1 MRKLFVIL
9 MSISVVC
16 GCGRFSSSDPSV
28 NITEDEREAR
38 IAIDFSRD
46 SNYIVNY
53 LKLYYPELTAEQ
65 VAAWEAT
72 NALEHKYID
81 GQKRYFRNAGRNL
94 FRIDKEA
101 KKVYEQVEGVQVD
114 QLHLFLDGYNKE
126 VIKVAREQKKS
137 LVLPVTMTIK
147 YTLTVKPDVVPDST
161 VLRAWMPYPR
171 EDQNSVKD
179 VRLISTSE
187 PEYKISSDKYVH
199 KSIYMEKIAV
209 AGQPTVFS
217 YELSFKGYN
226 EWYDFNPEDIKP
238 YDIDSRL
245 YKKYTAER
253 ATHVIFS
260 DRIKKIT
267 DSIIGTETNPY
278 IKVKKIYRW
287 IADNYPWASAREY
300 STVENIPE
308 YVLDNNHGDCGQVG
322 LLLIT
327 MARYAGVPARWQ
339 SGWMLHPNSVNMH
352 DWLEVYYEGIGWVPT
367 DQSFG
372 RGRYNVKDNDDE
384 YHFYTK
390 GLDAFR
396 WIVNSDYSGQFSP
409 AKKFIRSETV
419 DFQRGEVEWEG
430 GNLYFDKWSGWIS
443 DIQYKYEKK

>member
-1 MRKLFVIL
+1 
-9 MSISVVC
+9 MSIFVLG
-16 GCGRFSSSDPSV
+16 GCGRFSSSDPSI

>member
-1 MRKLFVIL
+1 
-9 MSISVVC
+9 MSIFVLG
-16 GCGRFSSSDPSV
+16 GCGRFSSSDPSI

-53 LKLYYPELTAEQ
+53 LKLYYPELTAAQ

>member
-1 MRKLFVIL
+1 

-16 GCGRFSSSDPSV
+16 GCGRFSSSDPSI
-28 NITEDEREAR
+28 NISEEEREAR

-72 NALEHKYID
+72 NALEHNYID

-101 KKVYEQVEGVQVD
+101 KKVFEQVEGVQVD
-114 QLHLFLDGYNKE
+114 QLHIFLDGYNKE
-126 VIKVAREQKKS
+126 VIKAIREQKKS
-137 LVLPVTMTIK
+137 LVMPVTMTIK

-179 VRLISTSE
+179 IRLISTSE
-187 PEYKISSDKYVH
+187 PKYKISSDKYVH

-238 YDIDSRL
+238 YDTGSRL
-245 YKKYTAER
+245 YKEYTAEK

-267 DSIIGTETNPY
+267 DSIVGTETNPY

-300 STVENIPE
+300 STIENIPE

-372 RGRYNVKDNDDE
+372 RGRYNVIDNDDE
-384 YHFYTK
+384 YNFYTK
-390 GLDAFR
+390 GLDAYR
-396 WIVNSDYSGQFSP
+396 WIVNSDYSGEFSP

-443 DIQYKYEKK
+443 DIQYSYEEK

>member
-1 MRKLFVIL
+1 MRKFFIIL
-9 MSISVVC
+9 MSIFVVY
-16 GCGRFSSSDPSV
+16 GCGRFSSTDPSI

-72 NALEHKYID
+72 NALENRYIE

-101 KKVYEQVEGVQVD
+101 KKVFEQVEGVQVD

-126 VIKVAREQKKS
+126 VIKAAREHKKS

-171 EDQNSVKD
+171 GDQNSVKD
-179 VRLISTSE
+179 IRLISTSE
-187 PEYKISSDKYVH
+187 PEYKISSDRYVH

-238 YDIDSRL
+238 YDTGSRL
-245 YKKYTAER
+245 YKEYTAER

-267 DSIIGTETNPY
+267 DSIVGTETNPY

-300 STVENIPE
+300 STIENIPE

-372 RGRYNVKDNDDE
+372 RGRYNVIDNDDE

-396 WIVNSDYSGQFSP
+396 WIVNSDYSGEFSP

-443 DIQYKYEKK
+443 DIQYKYEEK